1 MKLIRRFLVLILTF
15 ILFFS
20 ISAPY
25 YIFASDITASTS
37 SDPAG
42 WDSWS
47 LNEKQDYLQHF
58 AWNIVCSVTGLV
70 HGDSEAMKNIILDL
84 YASRPE
90 SGVTNFYEYLA
101 NGLSFDDDN
110 RTWELSDDLVDF
122 FNALI
127 VDYNDRVTMVYRYP
141 LNKANIDAS
150 EFDSKVWFD
159 AFCDLLDAFPDYYF
173 YFDKTT
179 HKQGPY
185 FNINS
190 QSVSYPCYSF
200 FVVKDPFAG
209 VNAYPDLMTTPVY
222 LYNQNLTNSNNV
234 LQLYVISEDN
244 FVSSDKI
251 HYVVYKGWN
260 AGVNGDYYATLD
272 DLKAADL
279 IFSKSS
285 SDALSMCNQFSW
297 KRGVSSF
304 TAYSAKT
311 TPINVYKTVAD
322 MKKDIGSQ
330 FIGRYSDGYT
340 GTTINNV
347 SQDTINNIVN
357 NYYPKDPDVDP
368 DDPDSGSSSIKKIL
382 NDILDEI
389 KESNKHLEKII
400 KQLRLNNFL
409 TGVDTILDALDLFY
423 DVLNGELS
431 DLASN
436 IFSDNADQFNAVSGQ
451 LSKKFPFS
459 LPYDLQAI
467 LYILVAEPVD
477 PVFDIPFKAG
487 SSFSS
492 SGYLIDETIHLDFT
506 DFSQSVSVLH
516 FFIKLYWIVALL
528 LLTPKVIHRN
538 GGA

>member
-15 ILFFS
+15 ILYFS

-25 YIFASDITASTS
+25 YIFASDTTASTS

-101 NGLSFDDDN
+101 NGLSFDDDT

-127 VDYNDRVTMVYRYP
+127 VDYNDRVTMTYKYVVNPDNLDYSIFEHKAAYEELYKFIKSHP
-141 LNKANIDAS
+141 QYYFKCYVKANERWGSSCIWLQVFV
-150 EFDSKVWFD
+150 FDSAVSANYNLTATSCSLYDSGWNSPVKSYQIGINDIDSDTGQYWAYSPVNSPANTQTGKSAAEID
-159 AFCDLLDAFPDYYF
+159 DLLDSGSIGSTQKVSSGVLVSSRFF
-173 YFDKTT
+173 KTT
-179 HKQGPY
+179 LISNCIFS
-185 FNINS
+185 FNDNAVNCYK
-190 QSVSYPCYSF
+190 SVS
-200 FVVKDPFAG
+200 
-209 VNAYPDLMTTPVY
+209 
-222 LYNQNLTNSNNV
+222 
-234 LQLYVISEDN
+234 
-244 FVSSDKI
+244 
-251 HYVVYKGWN
+251 
-260 AGVNGDYYATLD
+260 
-272 DLKAADL
+272 
-279 IFSKSS
+279 
-285 SDALSMCNQFSW
+285 
-297 KRGVSSF
+297 
-304 TAYSAKT
+304 
-311 TPINVYKTVAD
+311 D

-368 DDPDSGSSSIKKIL
+368 DDPDSGSSSIKNIL
-382 NDILDEI
+382 NDILNEI

>member
-101 NGLSFDDDN
+101 NGLSFDDDT

-127 VDYNDRVTMVYRYP
+127 VDYNDRVTMTYRYFFNPDNVDFSVIDHKDVYNELIRVMKEYPNLHFVITGRVSNERGQGPAFWIMMNEDLEYAVSLNNDLGIVTKNKLFTSNWENPVPHVKICIFDQSRDDGLYWGYQIPSQPDVTQYYASFDDIYKMYKNGEIASSTYSADYLYELP
-141 LNKANIDAS
+141 LAPS
-150 EFDSKVWFD
+150 
-159 AFCDLLDAFPDYYF
+159 
-173 YFDKTT
+173 KTT
-179 HKQGPY
+179 K
-185 FNINS
+185 
-190 QSVSYPCYSF
+190 
-200 FVVKDPFAG
+200 
-209 VNAYPDLMTTPVY
+209 L
-222 LYNQNLTNSNNV
+222 NLTSWRCP
-234 LQLYVISEDN
+234 ISADPSAIN
-244 FVSSDKI
+244 C
-251 HYVVYKGWN
+251 YK
-260 AGVNGDYYATLD
+260 
-272 DLKAADL
+272 
-279 IFSKSS
+279 S
-285 SDALSMCNQFSW
+285 
-297 KRGVSSF
+297 
-304 TAYSAKT
+304 
-311 TPINVYKTVAD
+311 VAD
-322 MKKDIGSQ
+322 MKNDSGNQ
-330 FIGRYSDGYT
+330 FIGRYTDTYT

-368 DDPDSGSSSIKKIL
+368 DDPASGSSSIKKIL

-451 LSKKFPFS
+451 LSKKFPFC

-492 SGYLIDETIHLDFT
+492 SGYLIDENIHLDFT